1 MKKSRS
7 ARLKEDFFYILLGII
22 ITGLFIM
29 AYWFEEDPIAVINE
43 EKCQIKIVECV
54 PEKYESNHIDNQKEN
69 IQLQDEK
76 EFTPLD
82 VPMDE
87 SIQEEIASI
96 CEEQHIS
103 FSFVMAVIK
112 KESNFKA
119 DSIGDKGN
127 SLGLMQIQPKWHAER
142 MEELGVTNLMDPI
155 ENVKIGV
162 NLLIEL
168 FETYGDAQ
176 QVLMAYN
183 MKRAS
188 CLELWEQGIYETAYT
203 REVLATAEEYE
214 RYLELK

>member
-1 MKKSRS
+1 MKKSKVQK
-7 ARLKEDFFYILLGII
+7 LKEDILYIILGFI
-22 ITGLFIM
+22 ITGLFMIGF
-29 AYWFEEDPIAVINE
+29 WFEEDPIQVISKE
-43 EKCQIKIVECV
+43 DCQIKIVEYV
-54 PEKYESNHIDNQKEN
+54 PEIVERSQEELV
-69 IQLQDEK
+69 QLQDDK
-76 EFTPLD
+76 EFNPLD
-82 VPMDE
+82 VSMDE

-96 CEEQHIS
+96 CDEHQIS

-119 DSIGDKGN
+119 DSIGDQGN

-142 MEELGVTNLMDPI
+142 MEELGVTDLMDPI
-155 ENVKIGV
+155 ENVKVGV

-168 FETYGDAQ
+168 FETYCDAQ

-188 CLELWEQGIYETAYT
+188 CLELWEKGIYETAYT

-214 RYLELK
+214 RYLEIK